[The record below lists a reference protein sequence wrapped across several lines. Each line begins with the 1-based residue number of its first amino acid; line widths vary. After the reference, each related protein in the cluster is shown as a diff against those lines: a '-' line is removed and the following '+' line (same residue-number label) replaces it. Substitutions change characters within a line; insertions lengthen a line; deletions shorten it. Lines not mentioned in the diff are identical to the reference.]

1 MKDLRLGV
9 DVGGTNTDA
18 VVVDAAGRIVAETK
32 TATTPEPIDGIVAAM
47 TAVIDQLDDTTQLGK
62 AMLGRRTPRTPSS
75 GAAIS
80 TESVCSDL
88 QRPPRWAYDP
98 APIGPKTCATS

>member
-18 VVVDAAGRIVAETK
+18 VVVDGAGRIVAETK

-47 TAVIDQLDDTTQLGK
+47 TAVIDQLDDANTARQGD
-62 AMLGRRTPRTPSS
+62 AGHDAPHERNH
-75 GAAIS
+75 
-80 TESVCSDL
+80 
-88 QRPPRWAYDP
+88 P
-98 APIGPKTCATS
+98 APRS